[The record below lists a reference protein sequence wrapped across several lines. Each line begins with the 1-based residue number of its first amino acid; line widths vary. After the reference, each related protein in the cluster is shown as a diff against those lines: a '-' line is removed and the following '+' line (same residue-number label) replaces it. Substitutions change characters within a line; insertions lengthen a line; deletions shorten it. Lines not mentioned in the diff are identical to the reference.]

1 LVAAQLA
8 PNNPAAREPRRRGRT
23 SSAGAVP
30 ISMSQRRLGYALSN
44 GIRAVIS
51 RPRFSDAAFAVGE
64 EDAHVTL
71 RIKYTETTI
80 GISSRSGDR
89 SGRVARPAADPS
101 QATGRVKRLD
111 NQRHRA
117 RVLEVRIQSPPAESP
132 QTIGSAPAISRARFQ
147 GSPRRASA
155 PARSPSRVQ
164 PPPARQ
170 GRRGPNGADALTLVR
185 CPMPVISSR
194 GPPYAG
200 T

>member
-1 LVAAQLA
+1 MAAQLA

-147 GSPRRASA
+147 GSPRRPDQVGVGLTA
-155 PARSPSRVQ
+155 PTRSRWCGALCRSFRAV
-164 PPPARQ
+164 
-170 GRRGPNGADALTLVR
+170 GRR
-185 CPMPVISSR
+185 MR
-194 GPPYAG
+194 GPDRRPG
-200 T
+200 SG